1 MDAVSRTTRRI
12 AVTLALA
19 VFLVF
24 AGGAMVKGAP
34 AEIHGCVHGPC
45 ATTQPSVPFCIAHCL
60 DAAQADHGTA
70 TATATA
76 GTLLLVAFGAAA
88 APFLRVRP
96 QFHRLFSVPRDV
108 FPPLRAFQTIALR
121 E

>member
-24 AGGAMVKGAP
+24 AGGAIVKGAP
-34 AEIHGCVHGPC
+34 AEMHGCVHGPC
-45 ATTQPSVPFCIAHCL
+45 AATQPSVPFCIAHCL

-70 TATATA
+70 AATA
-76 GTLLLVAFGAAA
+76 GVLLAVGVLSAA
-88 APFLRVRP
+88 APIMVVRP
-96 QFHRLFSVPRDV
+96 RFRRMFAVPRDV